1 MFRINIELPS
11 NASAEQTLER
21 AKIIRNQVLESGLI
35 EVEKDYWY
43 VGRRMPRV
51 LMNVVGG
58 KEKQGS
64 NNLAQSVFYAKDYYE
79 MIDKLPELSRL
90 IVEKN
95 PDILVIVDSFIAG
108 PPVFSDVS
116 YVIYGDDP
124 FVLKKLEKIRT
135 NY

>member
-1 MFRINIELPS
+1 MWEG
-11 NASAEQTLER
+11 E
-21 AKIIRNQVLESGLI
+21 
-35 EVEKDYWY
+35 
-43 VGRRMPRV
+43 MPRV

-79 MIDKLPELSRL
+79 MIDRLPELSRL

-95 PDILVIVDSFIAG
+95 PDILVIADSFIAG

-124 FVLKKLEKIRT
+124 FVLKKLGEKLELII
-135 NY
+135 NNAPDISPH